1 MKSLRVTALLS
12 LLIAPMS
19 AYAHP
24 GHGGFLAGVA
34 HPFFGLDHL
43 LAMFAVG
50 LLAARLDGNTRSLPP
65 AGFVLAGLLGAVL
78 GLAGLPLPGLE
89 SLIAVSVV
97 ALGLLL
103 AQRGDRLTVPWV
115 LALVVPWGVFHGN
128 AHALE
133 ASGSPAMFIAG
144 FVLGTTLLHV
154 TGLWVGSRL
163 HTGWLRFGGGL
174 IASLG
179 AWLLWATLT

>member
-1 MKSLRVTALLS
+1 MKLFRVTALLS
-12 LLIAPMS
+12 LLIMPMS
-19 AYAHP
+19 VYAHP

-34 HPFFGLDHL
+34 HPFFGIDHL

-50 LLAARLDGNTRSLPP
+50 LLAARFDSNTRRLLP

-103 AQRGDRLTVPWV
+103 AQRGDRLTVPWI

-144 FVLGTTLLHV
+144 FVLGTALLHF
-154 TGLWVGSRL
+154 TGLLAGSRL
-163 HTGWLRFGGGL
+163 HAGWLRLGGGL
-174 IASLG
+174 IASFG
-179 AWLLWATLT
+179 AWLLWGTRI